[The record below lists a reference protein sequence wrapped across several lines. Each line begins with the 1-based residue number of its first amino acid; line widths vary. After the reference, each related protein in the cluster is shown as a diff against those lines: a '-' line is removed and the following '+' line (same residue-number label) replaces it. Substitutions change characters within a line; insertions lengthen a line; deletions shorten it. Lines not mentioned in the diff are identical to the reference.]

1 MPYHKNLKGVQ
12 QRMANSIVHV
22 SVNLDERSALPVFKE
37 IKEVSEK
44 RKAIVAQTNREM
56 VPTTKDV
63 GT

>member
-1 MPYHKNLKGVQ
+1 
-12 QRMANSIVHV
+12 MANSIVHV